1 MNRGLRQV
9 ALGFA
14 ISFFLLSLGLVYWQ
28 VVEADTLQENPTNR
42 RLIRLEERVLRGG
55 IFDRNGEVLA
65 QTTNN
70 SGTRLRVYPKGEMFE
85 PLIGYATLL
94 HGSAGLEGSLADWLL
109 GLKSPTPIQEI
120 QQSLELPRQGNDIVL
135 TLDRSLQQA
144 AYEGLK
150 GKTGAAVVLNP
161 KTGEVLALVSQPSF
175 DPNDLDRNWKEIIS
189 RSKSPLANHALS
201 LFPPGSTMKVVT
213 SLALLR
219 SGLNTTDLYECT
231 GSIKINGQVISDD
244 KVHGWV
250 NFNTALAESC
260 NTYFATLAIRAGD
273 QSFLAVTKAFGFG
286 QTIPFELPIPRS
298 SIINKELDPKRLDI
312 NVLTASAFGQGQVLT
327 SPMHMALIAAG
338 IANHGVIM
346 APHLVQR
353 VLDSNQSL
361 LYQAESKP
369 WLTAL
374 SAEEAGKITSAMIT
388 AVNSG
393 TAVQGALPNV
403 QVAAKT
409 GSAEPG
415 GNMATHAWYIAFAPA
430 DDPQIAVAILVE
442 NGGFG
447 GEIAAPIARDLI
459 DKALRQKVGDNK

>member
-14 ISFFLLSLGLVYWQ
+14 ISFFVLSLGLVYWQ
-28 VVEADTLQENPTNR
+28 VVEADMLQENPTNR

-70 SGTRLRVYPKGEMFE
+70 SGKRLRVYPKGELVE
-85 PLIGYATLL
+85 PLIGYATLQ
-94 HGSAGLEGSLADWLL
+94 HGSAGLEGSLADWLM
-109 GLKSPTPIQEI
+109 GLKNSTPMQEI
-120 QQSLELPRQGNDIVL
+120 QQSLELPRQGDDIVL
-135 TLDRSLQQA
+135 TLDGALQQV
-144 AYEGLK
+144 AYQGLK

-175 DPNDLDRNWKEIIS
+175 DPNGLDRNWQEIAS
-189 RSKSPLANHALS
+189 RPKSPLVNHALA
-201 LFPPGSTMKVVT
+201 LFAPGSIMKVVT

-231 GSIKINGQVISDD
+231 GSTKINGQIIPDD
-244 KVHGWV
+244 QVHGWV
-250 NFNTALAESC
+250 NYNTALAESC
-260 NTYFATLAIRAGD
+260 NTYFATFAMRAGD
-273 QSFLAVTKAFGFG
+273 LSFLAATKAFGFG

-298 SIINKELDPKRLDI
+298 SIINKELDPRRLDV
-312 NVLTASAFGQGQVLT
+312 NLLTASAFGQGQVLT
-327 SPMHMALIAAG
+327 SPLHMALIAAG

-346 APHLVQR
+346 APHIVQR
-353 VLDSNQSL
+353 VLDSNQRL
-361 LYQAESKP
+361 VYQAQPKP

-374 SAEEAGKITSAMIT
+374 SAEEAGKITSAMVT

-393 TAVQGALPNV
+393 TAVQGALLGV

-415 GNMATHAWYIAFAPA
+415 GNLRTHAWYIAFAPA
-430 DDPQIAVAILVE
+430 EDPQIAVAILVE
-442 NGGFG
+442 NGGIG

-459 DKALRQKVGDNK
+459 EKALLQKAGDKK

>member
-28 VVEADTLQENPTNR
+28 VIEADALQENPSNR

-65 QTTNN
+65 QTIEN
-70 SGTRLRVYPKGEMFE
+70 SGKRQRVYPKGEMVE
-85 PLIGYATLL
+85 PLIGYATLQ

-109 GLKSPTPIQEI
+109 GVKSPTPIQEI
-120 QQSLELPRQGNDIVL
+120 QQSLELPRQGDDIVL
-135 TLDRSLQQA
+135 TLDRNLQQV

-150 GKTGAAVVLNP
+150 GKTGAAVALNP

-175 DPNDLDRNWKEIIS
+175 DPNGLDQHWKEIVS
-189 RSKSPLANHALS
+189 RPNSPLTNHAFS

-213 SLALLR
+213 SLALIR

-231 GSIKINGQVISDD
+231 GSTTINGQVISDN
-244 KVHGWV
+244 KAHGWV
-250 NFNTALAESC
+250 NFNTALAVSC
-260 NTYFATLAIRAGD
+260 NTYFATFAMRAGD
-273 QSFLAVTKAFGFG
+273 RSFLAATKAFGFG

-298 SIINKELDPKRLDI
+298 SIINKELDPKQVDVNL
-312 NVLTASAFGQGQVLT
+312 LTASAFGQGQVLT

-346 APHLVQR
+346 APYLVQR
-353 VLDSNQSL
+353 VLDFNQGL
-361 LYQAESKP
+361 RYQAQSKP
-369 WLTAL
+369 WLNAL

-393 TAVQGALPNV
+393 TAVQGALPDI

-415 GNMATHAWYIAFAPA
+415 GNLRTHAWYIAFAPA
-430 DDPQIAVAILVE
+430 EEPQIAVAVLIE
-442 NGGFG
+442 NGGIG

-459 DKALRQKVGDNK
+459 EKALRQKVGDKK

>member
-14 ISFFLLSLGLVYWQ
+14 ISFFVLSLGLVYWQ
-28 VVEADTLQENPTNR
+28 VIEADTLLENPTNR

-70 SGTRLRVYPKGEMFE
+70 SGKRLRVYPKGEMVE
-85 PLIGYATLL
+85 PLIGYATLQ

-120 QQSLELPRQGNDIVL
+120 QQSLELPRRGDDIVL
-135 TLDRSLQQA
+135 TLDGALQKV
-144 AYEGLK
+144 AYESLK

-175 DPNDLDRNWKEIIS
+175 DPNDLDRNWNKIVS
-189 RSKSPLANHALS
+189 RANSPLTNHAFS

-213 SLALLR
+213 SLALIR

-231 GSIKINGQVISDD
+231 GSTTINGQVISDD
-244 KVHGWV
+244 KAHGWV
-250 NFNTALAESC
+250 NFNTALGVSC
-260 NTYFATLAIRAGD
+260 NTYFATFAMRAGD
-273 QSFLAVTKAFGFG
+273 QQFLAAAKSFGFG

-298 SIINKELDPKRLDI
+298 SIINKELIPKGLEV
-312 NVLTASAFGQGQVLT
+312 NLLTASAFGQGQVLT

-346 APHLVQR
+346 TPHLVQR
-353 VLDSNQSL
+353 VIDSNQTL
-361 LYQAESKP
+361 IYQAQPKP

-374 SAEEAGKITSAMIT
+374 SAEEAGKITSAMVT

-393 TAVQGALPNV
+393 TAVQGGLQDV

-415 GNMATHAWYIAFAPA
+415 GNQPTHAWYIAFAPA
-430 DDPQIAVAILVE
+430 EDPQVAVAVLVE
-442 NGGFG
+442 NGGIG
-447 GEIAAPIARDLI
+447 GEIAAPIARNLI
-459 DKALRQKVGDNK
+459 DKALSQKAGDKK